1 MYLYLYIKAFISE
14 YKSNILLWQAQRFSG
29 FYKPK
34 RINILQ
40 WQGNPWWLL
49 VGLLQSK
56 QSYYMFFS
64 IEIKPKKSTQKPL
77 HLTSPAL
84 LKNQNDRLGGVL

>member
-14 YKSNILLWQAQRFSG
+14 YKSNNLLWQAHRFSG

-40 WQGNPWWLL
+40 
-49 VGLLQSK
+49 
-56 QSYYMFFS
+56 
-64 IEIKPKKSTQKPL
+64 
-77 HLTSPAL
+77 
-84 LKNQNDRLGGVL
+84 